1 MNAKT
6 NKIKKIYLGIDPKY
20 KNNIRRILSDKF
32 NISFDSAKT
41 NWILNGKIPEQ
52 NIDEVLKIVK
62 SEAKKQSDDILELID
77 AL

>member
-41 NWILNGKIPEQ
+41 NWILNGKIPKQ

>member
-1 MNAKT
+1 MSAKT
-6 NKIKKIYLGIDPKY
+6 DKIKKIYMGIDPKY

-52 NIDEVLKIVK
+52 NIDEVLEIVK
-62 SEAKKQSDDILELID
+62 TEAKKQSDEILQLID
-77 AL
+77 VL

>member
-6 NKIKKIYLGIDPKY
+6 DKIKKIYLGIDPKY

-52 NIDEVLKIVK
+52 NIDEVLEIVK
-62 SEAKKQSDDILELID
+62 TEAKKQSDEILQLID
-77 AL
+77 VL

>member
-6 NKIKKIYLGIDPKY
+6 DKIKKIYMGIDPKY

-41 NWILNGKIPEQ
+41 NWIHNGKIPEQ
-52 NIDEVLKIVK
+52 NIDEVLEIVK
-62 SEAKKQSDDILELID
+62 AQAKKQSDELLQLID
-77 AL
+77 VI